1 MARPQQDGLLY
12 FSLDT
17 DFFFAD
23 KRICSLRVRYGA
35 DGVLFYIYILTE
47 VYRNGYYLK
56 WDNDAIEGAMVTL
69 NFKEGLIKQVVAF
82 LVGRSLLV
90 QRTLANSDTVLTSPG
105 IQKRYQEAAKT
116 FRRDVIVDSE
126 IWLLEKEETATFI
139 KFTQK
144 SANNEKSANNYGK
157 NGNKYSK
164 NDTKKK
170 KEKEIKENKREREG
184 EEPVSDETEPV
195 PPRSQCNVIKKQ
207 IYGEYN
213 NVLLTDEEFQKLQT
227 EFLDYQS
234 RIDRLSS
241 YMASS
246 GKTYDN
252 HYATIRSWAKEDAG
266 RGRKEQTLPP
276 ANAVTKS
283 AMAYTNYSQRQ
294 YSQEE
299 WDDME
304 MKLLAVAVQQ

>member
-56 WDNDAIEGAMVTL
+56 WDDDAIDGAIVTL
-69 NFKEGLIKQVVAF
+69 NLKEGLIKQVVAF

-170 KEKEIKENKREREG
+170 KDFRFFEK
-184 EEPVSDETEPV
+184 
-195 PPRSQCNVIKKQ
+195 
-207 IYGEYN
+207 
-213 NVLLTDEEFQKLQT
+213 
-227 EFLDYQS
+227 
-234 RIDRLSS
+234 
-241 YMASS
+241 
-246 GKTYDN
+246 
-252 HYATIRSWAKEDAG
+252 
-266 RGRKEQTLPP
+266 
-276 ANAVTKS
+276 
-283 AMAYTNYSQRQ
+283 
-294 YSQEE
+294 
-299 WDDME
+299 
-304 MKLLAVAVQQ
+304 